1 MADTLII
8 ENAEAV
14 IHGTESPVENGHN
27 VIRGHVANLLAVGL
41 ANSSGPFPPLFYA
54 ALVLGF
60 GAVKVPPA
68 PHIIRIGKMLHGSV
82 HENGWHGITFTITGD
97 AVGQDVRA
105 GTRGVDDASL
115 EIHLVIN
122 KIGNTK
128 KIIGQPINEVKQA
141 LIDLN
146 YIDVTYINDKTGED
160 VTYTIETLTEEE
172 YVDWNVIGAID
183 VSTPAMRR
191 MEIRLE
197 KVLKEYQLFIDISF
211 TENSFSNKDN
221 IELRLLNEDV
231 SVGKYILPH
240 GKPFSKLITVTEG
253 EYSLAFYKENAFT
266 VNNHT
271 ESFTI
276 SGDLTFSCNIS
287 ITSNG
292 ITIENENTSSS
303 LEGSAL
309 TVPSV
314 VGLTLTQASQNLT
327 ECGFVNLEGMKENGE
342 TAGSLSTWVVIS
354 QSVSEGETLT
364 KADLIVLTCMKA
376 DDYMK
381 QKYENAA
388 LGEVKAEIEAMGFS
402 SISYKLNFLND
413 ITTTIS
419 QADQASLAKYTITS
433 TTTTNN
439 KITIYLQFAE

>member
-1 MADTLII
+1 MDQAGNSIS
-8 ENAEAV
+8 N
-14 IHGTESPVENGHN
+14 IHGYIIIGQKPE
-27 VIRGHVANLLAVGL
+27 VGT
-41 ANSSGPFPPLFYA
+41 AISYSD
-54 ALVLGF
+54 
-60 GAVKVPPA
+60 
-68 PHIIRIGKMLHGSV
+68 S
-82 HENGWHGITFTITGD
+82 ITFTCVSFQAYLD
-97 AVGQDVRA
+97 
-105 GTRGVDDASL
+105 
-115 EIHLVIN
+115 E
-122 KIGNTK
+122 